1 MPTALAS
8 LSLPALALVV
18 FGFFAGLTV
27 VSAALGFALERALPR
42 RRVFDLPLFP
52 GQLRYELLGN
62 AVFVAVATAALTLT
76 LHLGV
81 VRLGAGGTL
90 AGVLTFAA
98 LVPGFQVFYWLL
110 HRAMHHR
117 ALVRIHRWHHR
128 SQVTTPLSGQ
138 SMSVFEALGWMLG
151 YVGLPCLLSQV
162 APLSFAG
169 WAAYLAFN
177 VFGNIVG
184 HANVEPTAP
193 AAATRGATWLA
204 NPFVFHALHH
214 ARWTGHYGFQ
224 GAMMDRLFGTEW
236 DDWPALYAQIAAG
249 RALTSL
255 KTRGDQSPEGRA
267 QRAVT
272 VTRPGTDASHSSPH
286 APS

>member
-1 MPTALAS
+1 MRFAPPRIETLPPSILRSGWPMPPTLAS
-8 LSLPALALVV
+8 LALPGLTLAV
-18 FGFFAGLTV
+18 FAFFAGLTLA
-27 VSAALGFALERALPR
+27 SAAVGFALERALPK

-52 GQLRYELLGN
+52 GQLRFELLGN
-62 AVFVAVATAALTLT
+62 AVFLAVVTVTVTLALRFGVVAFGARGALAGALTF
-76 LHLGV
+76 GV
-81 VRLGAGGTL
+81 M
-90 AGVLTFAA
+90 
-98 LVPGFQVFYWLL
+98 VPGFQVFYWLL

-128 SQVTTPLSGQ
+128 SQVTTPLTGQ

-169 WAAYLAFN
+169 WAGYLAFN

-184 HANVEPTAP
+184 HANVEPTARP
-193 AAATRGATWLA
+193 AATRGATWLA
-204 NPFVFHALHH
+204 NAFVFHALHH

-236 DDWPALYAQIAAG
+236 SDWPALYERIASG
-249 RALTSL
+249 HPLTSL
-255 KTRGDQSPEGRA
+255 KARGDEA
-267 QRAVT
+267 A
-272 VTRPGTDASHSSPH
+272 
-286 APS
+286 

>member
-8 LSLPALALVV
+8 LSLTALALVV
-18 FGFFAGLTV
+18 FGCFAGLTV
-27 VSAALGFALERALPR
+27 VSVAAGFALERALPQ
-42 RRVFDLPLFP
+42 RRVFDLPRFP
-52 GQLRYELLGN
+52 GQLRFELAGN
-62 AVFVAVATAALTLT
+62 VVFVAVATVALTLA
-76 LHLGV
+76 LRFGV
-81 VRLGAGGTL
+81 VRVGSHGAV
-90 AGVLTFAA
+90 AGLLTFAV
-98 LVPGFQVFYWLL
+98 LVPGFQAFYWVL

-162 APLSFAG
+162 APLSFDG

-184 HANVEPTAP
+184 HANVEPTAR

-204 NPFVFHALHH
+204 NPFMFHALHH

-236 DDWPALYAQIAAG
+236 DDWPALYERIASG
-249 RALTSL
+249 QALTSL
-255 KTRGDQSPEGRA
+255 KERGDG
-267 QRAVT
+267 AVT
-272 VTRPGTDASHSSPH
+272 
-286 APS
+286 APTTP